1 MFLFLLLE
9 QKIQLSFCRKK
20 DKKGK
25 KKKLVEVSKII
36 EEEKSPNVEVK
47 RTKAELA
54 FQKMQE
60 KMVSIIAIRYIIAIK
75 HMSIMTSV
83 NS

>member
-1 MFLFLLLE
+1 MSFTFAIFLTNKYSPLAPIGTSNRDKLF
-9 QKIQLSFCRKK
+9 SFCRKK

-36 EEEKSPNVEVK
+36 EEEKPQKTEIT

-60 KMVSIIAIRYIIAIK
+60 KMVSTY
-75 HMSIMTSV
+75 SIC
-83 NS
+83 